1 MENEAILQT
10 LSISIFLGMLAQ
22 FLALRLKIPGI
33 ILLMG
38 FGILAGPE
46 VFGFL
51 QTDQIPEVTAALI
64 AVGVAIILFEGGMTL
79 NLADLKLAPKAIFNI
94 ILFGPIITMVVIAV
108 SIHYLLGINWEISF
122 LAGSILVVSG
132 PTVIAPLLAKV
143 RVAKK
148 LKEILTWESIIVDAI
163 GAIMMVVVLHF
174 IISESDTHLQTLGYF
189 LGRIAVGIVVGY
201 LTGKFLV
208 YLVPRKL
215 IIHEHLSLTIL
226 SIVIFT
232 YWVSNH
238 FASEAGLLTA
248 TIAGLMLGQFK
259 HPAIEKVREF
269 KEGLSTL
276 IISILFI
283 LLSSRIDLSNIT
295 RYGDKIVLVVLAVL
309 FVARPLM
316 IFLTTMGTSLN
327 NREKLFLTWV
337 APRGIIAAATA
348 SLFTIILAEHHFPQ
362 AEALET
368 IVFLII
374 ISTVVLQGLTIS
386 PIANLLKVNA
396 LPRDGFLLVG
406 THPFSIAIAKHFQEI
421 GIPVKLVDN
430 DATFLVEAQQQ
441 GLDVH
446 ECNIMDEET
455 LEELG
460 LERFGTML
468 ALTDNDQTNTLVCRL
483 GRKLFGMENA
493 YQVINTFM
501 SDITDDVLL
510 NFEGKL
516 AFDMKLSVS
525 TLNEKLSSG
534 RLAVQRYTLEKER
547 DGYVPPED
555 MLLPL
560 FFVDKG
566 QVVVAE
572 NDEKILSHDMIAL
585 QLV

>member
-1 MENEAILQT
+1 MENEIILQT
-10 LSISIFLGMLAQ
+10 LSVAVFLGMLAQ
-22 FLALRLKIPGI
+22 FIALRLKIPGI
-33 ILLMG
+33 ILLMA
-38 FGILAGPE
+38 FGILAGPQ
-46 VFGFL
+46 VLGL
-51 QTDQIPEVTAALI
+51 LHTDQIPDVTAALI
-64 AVGVAIILFEGGMTL
+64 SVGVAIILFEGGMTL

-108 SIHYLLGINWEISF
+108 CVHYILAINWGISF
-122 LAGSILVVSG
+122 LTGSILVVSG
-132 PTVIAPLLAKV
+132 PTVIAPLLARV

-174 IISESDTHLQTLGYF
+174 IISESDTHLQTLGHF
-189 LGRIAVGIVVGY
+189 ISRIVVGVVVGY
-201 LTGKFLV
+201 LTGKLLV

-215 IIHEHLSLTIL
+215 IIHEHLSLSIL

-232 YWVSNH
+232 YWIANH
-238 FASEAGLLTA
+238 FASESGLLTA

-259 HPAIEKVREF
+259 HPAIERIREF

-276 IISILFI
+276 IISILFV
-283 LLSSRIDLSNIT
+283 LLSSRIDLGNIT
-295 RYGDKIVLVVLAVL
+295 RYGWKIIFVVLAVL

-316 IFLTTMGTSLN
+316 VFLTTAGTSLSL
-327 NREKLFLTWV
+327 REKLFLTWM

-348 SLFTIILAEHHFPQ
+348 SLFTFVLVEHHFPQ

-368 IVFLII
+368 IIFLII
-374 ISTVVLQGLTIS
+374 LSTVVLQGLTVS
-386 PIANLLKVNA
+386 PVANLLGVNA
-396 LPRDGFLLVG
+396 LPRDGFLLIG
-406 THPFSIAIAKHFQEI
+406 IHPFSIAKHFQDV

-430 DATFLVEAQQQ
+430 NAQFVEEARSQE
-441 GLDVH
+441 LDVH

-455 LEELG
+455 LQELG
-460 LERFGTML
+460 LERIGKML

-493 YQVINTFM
+493 YQVVNTFM
-501 SDITDDVLL
+501 SSITDDVLL

-516 AFDMKLSVS
+516 AFDMKLSVN
-525 TLNEKLSSG
+525 TLNDKLTSG
-534 RLAVQRYTLEKER
+534 RLCVNRYALKKNGESYEI
-547 DGYVPPED
+547 PESI
-555 MLLPL
+555 LFPL

-566 QVVVAE
+566 QVIVAE
-572 NDEKILSHDMIAL
+572 NDEKILSPDMIAL

>member
-1 MENEAILQT
+1 MENEIILQT
-10 LSISIFLGMLAQ
+10 LSVAVFLGMLAQ
-22 FLALRLKIPGI
+22 FIALRLKIPGI
-33 ILLMG
+33 ILLMA
-38 FGILAGPE
+38 FGILAGPQ
-46 VFGFL
+46 VLGL
-51 QTDQIPEVTAALI
+51 LHTDQIPDVTAALI
-64 AVGVAIILFEGGMTL
+64 SVGVAIILFEGGMTL

-108 SIHYLLGINWEISF
+108 CVHYILAINWGISF
-122 LAGSILVVSG
+122 LTGSILVVSG
-132 PTVIAPLLAKV
+132 PTVIAPLLARV

-174 IISESDTHLQTLGYF
+174 IISESDTHLQTLGHF
-189 LGRIAVGIVVGY
+189 ISRIVVGVVVGY
-201 LTGKFLV
+201 LTGKLLV

-215 IIHEHLSLTIL
+215 IIHEHLSLSIL

-232 YWVSNH
+232 YWIANH
-238 FASEAGLLTA
+238 FASESGLLTA

-259 HPAIEKVREF
+259 HPAIERIREF

-276 IISILFI
+276 IISILFV
-283 LLSSRIDLSNIT
+283 LLSSRIDLGNIT
-295 RYGDKIVLVVLAVL
+295 RYGWKIIFVVLAVL

-316 IFLTTMGTSLN
+316 VFLTTSGTSLSL
-327 NREKLFLTWV
+327 REKLFLTWM

-348 SLFTIILAEHHFPQ
+348 SLFTFVLVEHHFPQ

-368 IVFLII
+368 IIFLII
-374 ISTVVLQGLTIS
+374 LSTVVLQGLTVS
-386 PIANLLKVNA
+386 PVANLLGVNA
-396 LPRDGFLLVG
+396 LPRDGFLLIG
-406 THPFSIAIAKHFQEI
+406 IHPFSIAKHFQDV

-430 DATFLVEAQQQ
+430 NAQFVEEARSQE
-441 GLDVH
+441 LDVH

-455 LEELG
+455 LQELG
-460 LERFGTML
+460 LERIGKML

-493 YQVINTFM
+493 YQVVNTFM
-501 SDITDDVLL
+501 SSITDDVLL

-516 AFDMKLSVS
+516 AFDMKLSVN
-525 TLNEKLSSG
+525 TLNDKLTSG
-534 RLAVQRYTLEKER
+534 RLCVNRYALKKNGESYEI
-547 DGYVPPED
+547 PESI
-555 MLLPL
+555 LFPL

-566 QVVVAE
+566 QVIVAE
-572 NDEKILSHDMIAL
+572 NDEKILSPDMIAL